1 VGIEGREVESLKDL
15 TRSVADVRPGEE
27 VELEVWRNGER
38 EPLDVVIGESPD
50 QVATAPSST
59 LEDSPARGRL
69 GLTLS
74 ELTPESRRRYGV
86 NGDLRG
92 ALVTGV
98 EPGSTAAQ
106 TGLRP
111 GDILVMVGQTP
122 VSGPAEAAREIE
134 RIISSERDRVV
145 LQVARGEGRRFV
157 VVPVA

>member
-1 VGIEGREVESLKDL
+1 VE
-15 TRSVADVRPGEE
+15 
-27 VELEVWRNGER
+27 
-38 EPLDVVIGESPD
+38 
-50 QVATAPSST
+50 
-59 LEDSPARGRL
+59 GRL
-69 GLTLS
+69 GLALG
-74 ELTPESRRRYGV
+74 ELTPESRQRYRMDS
-86 NGDLRG
+86 DLQG

-111 GDILVMVGQTP
+111 GDVLVMVGQTP

-134 RIISSERDRVV
+134 GVISSERDRVV